1 MVVEV
6 LGRVAYVA
14 LGFVL
19 AVYLFSIGVM

>member
-1 MVVEV
+1 MALEV
-6 LGRVAYVA
+6 LGRLAYIA